1 MDGQGRLVKQWSLFL
16 GGGLLTMRLRFLGA
30 AQTVTGSCLLLE
42 AGYLR
47 LMVDCGMFQGPRELR
62 ERNYR
67 PFAVDP
73 GTVDYVL
80 LTHAHIDHSGLL
92 PKLVKQGFRGKILAT
107 PATVDLCAVMLPDS
121 GHIQEM
127 EVERLNR
134 KAQRAGRPLV
144 EPIYTVEEAH
154 RVGEFFRPVEYGEAI
169 RLTPEIS
176 VRFLDAGHI
185 LGSAMIELSVREGAG
200 EVKLLFSG
208 DLGGKGRPFVRD
220 PAVVEETDYLFLE
233 ATYGNRLHPREDRLR
248 ALEEVVWDTY
258 RRGGNLIIPAFAV
271 ERTQDLIYDLFL
283 LLDAG
288 RFPPMKVYIDSP
300 MAAAVTE
307 IFNKYTCYFD
317 EEACQLFNRGKNPL
331 HTGAVHFARTQEE
344 SMALNRIKGGAII
357 IAASGMCEAGRI
369 KHHLKHN
376 LWRPECTVLFVGYQA
391 PGTKGRQIKDG
402 AKFVRIHGEEIAVK
416 AAVRSI
422 EGYSTHADQAEILE
436 WLGNLKKPPRRLFLV
451 HGEPEALSALSAAI
465 RRRYGFEVH
474 VPALGEEVLLTPV
487 PPATEEEIRRLHA
500 AVSERLAELLAAGQ
514 GQEFY
519 GDIFARL
526 GGLKALL
533 EAIPGKGKNSGIAPG
548 DGPQL

>member
-1 MDGQGRLVKQWSLFL
+1 
-16 GGGLLTMRLRFLGA
+16 MRVRFLGA
-30 AQTVTGSCLLLE
+30 AQTVTGSCFLLE

-62 ERNYR
+62 ERNYS

-92 PKLVKQGFRGKILAT
+92 PKLVKRGFRGKILAT

-144 EPIYTVEEAH
+144 EPIYTVEDAH
-154 RVGEFFRPVEYGEAI
+154 RAMEFFRPVEYGETV

-185 LGSAMIELSVREGAG
+185 LGSAMVEVEVREGGQA
-200 EVKLLFSG
+200 VRLVFSG

-220 PAVVEETDYLFLE
+220 PAPVKEADFLFME
-233 ATYGNRLHPREDRLR
+233 STYGDRLRPQEDRLK
-248 ALEEVVWDTY
+248 ALEEVVFETY
-258 RRGGNLIIPAFAV
+258 RKGGNLIIPAFAV
-271 ERTQDLIYDLFL
+271 ERTQDLIYDFHL
-283 LLDAG
+283 LINSG
-288 RFPPMKVYIDSP
+288 RFPPMKIYIDSP
-300 MAAAVTE
+300 MATAVTE
-307 IFNKYTCYFD
+307 TFKKYTCYYD
-317 EEACQLFNRGKNPL
+317 EEASQLINQDKNPL
-331 HTGAVHFARTQEE
+331 NMEVLHFARTREE
-344 SMALNRIKGGAII
+344 SMALNAIKGGAII

-391 PGTKGRQIKDG
+391 PGTKGRRIKDG

-436 WLGNLKKPPRRLFLV
+436 WLGNLQKPPLRLFLV
-451 HGEPEALSALSAAI
+451 HGEPASLAALAAEI

-487 PPATEEEIRRLHA
+487 PPAEEEEIRRLHA
-500 AVSERLAELLAAGQ
+500 EVSARLQELLAAGR
-514 GQEFY
+514 GREFY
-519 GDIFARL
+519 GDISARL
-526 GGLKALL
+526 KGLFTLL
-533 EAIPGKGKNSGIAPG
+533 EAVPGEGKNSDVARDAKPR
-548 DGPQL
+548 L